1 MELSTLIYLA
11 DIVSGL
17 SVFLVAVGLVT
28 GAIGFIVAAEFSGE
42 NERKVVVIAISGIAL
57 GLLLILGAVLVP
69 SKQAIY
75 MIFGAEVAQKVAATP
90 EAQEIAG
97 KLLRLANQKLDQALE
112 NKK

>member
-11 DIVSGL
+11 DIVGGL
-17 SVFLVAVGLVT
+17 SAFLVVVGIFT
-28 GAIGFIVAAEFSGE
+28 GLIGCIVASEVAIQKQAFAAAIG
-42 NERKVVVIAISGIAL
+42 GIFL
-57 GLLLILGAVLVP
+57 GLLLILGAVLIP